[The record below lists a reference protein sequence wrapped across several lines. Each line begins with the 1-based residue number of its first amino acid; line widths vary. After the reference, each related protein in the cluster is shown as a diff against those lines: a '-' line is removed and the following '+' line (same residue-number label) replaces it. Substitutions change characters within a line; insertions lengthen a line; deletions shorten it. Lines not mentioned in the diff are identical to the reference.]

1 MQTFLSTLGWGLA
14 SLLLLSVVV
23 ALWEYLRSTERRPW
37 DGEAALPRSISLD
50 VDLGRLAEAPGADSQ
65 RRQAALDGA
74 LARMGSALGAGAAL
88 QAWTETQPM
97 VSPGPPVVPGAPA
110 GAHAQTERA

>member
-14 SLLLLSVVV
+14 SLLLLSVVA
-23 ALWEYLRSTERRPW
+23 ALWEYLRATERRPW
-37 DGEAALPRSISLD
+37 DGQAALPRSVSLD
-50 VDLGRLAEAPGADSQ
+50 VDLAHLADAPVADSQ

-74 LARMGSALGAGAAL
+74 MARLGSGSGL

-97 VSPGPPVVPGAPA
+97 VSPGPPLERSPLT
-110 GAHAQTERA
+110 AHEAHTERV